1 MATRRNLKK
10 DINYLSY
17 DIISE
22 CFTYN
27 YFFPKKNEDKIKELI
42 AETVEMRN
50 EFIKRVNHIDGRD
63 NKKLTKQHF
72 QKLYKDLFA
81 KSDNLVGQLN
91 NLNTEKK

>member
-1 MATRRNLKK
+1 MAKRRNLKK

-27 YFFPKKNEDKIKELI
+27 YFFPEKNEDKIKEI
-42 AETVEMRN
+42 ITETVKMRN
-50 EFIKRVNHIDGRD
+50 EFIKRVNHIDGKD
-63 NKKLTKQHF
+63 NRKLTKQHF

-81 KSDNLVGQLN
+81 KADNLVKDLN
-91 NLNTEKK
+91 DLNKEE

>member
-1 MATRRNLKK
+1 MAKKRNLKK

-27 YFFPKKNEDKIKELI
+27 YFFPEKNEDKIKEII
-42 AETVEMRN
+42 AETVKMRN
-50 EFIKRVNHIDGRD
+50 EFIKRVNHIDGKD

-81 KSDNLVGQLN
+81 KAETLVKDLN
-91 NLNTEKK
+91 NLNTEK